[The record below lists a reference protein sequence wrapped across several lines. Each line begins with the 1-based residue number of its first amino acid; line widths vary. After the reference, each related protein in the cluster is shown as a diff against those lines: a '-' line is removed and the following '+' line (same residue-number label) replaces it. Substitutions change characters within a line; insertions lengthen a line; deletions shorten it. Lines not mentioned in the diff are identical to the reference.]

1 MSEFKSRVQ
10 QVASQ
15 ISSTVGNTVQKAV
28 TENASRFEAAVDEVN
43 KLQSEGLAQA
53 GQLIGNM
60 VRLANDQ
67 FTFAQQLGGEWQK
80 LVLRATRSA
89 AEAFTPK
96 QP

>member
-15 ISSTVGNTVQKAV
+15 LSSTVGNTVQKAV
-28 TENASRFEAAVDEVN
+28 TEQASRFEAAVDEVH
-43 KLQSEGLAQA
+43 KLQAEGLAQT

-67 FTFAQQLGGEWQK
+67 FTFAQQLAGEWQK

-96 QP
+96 QQ